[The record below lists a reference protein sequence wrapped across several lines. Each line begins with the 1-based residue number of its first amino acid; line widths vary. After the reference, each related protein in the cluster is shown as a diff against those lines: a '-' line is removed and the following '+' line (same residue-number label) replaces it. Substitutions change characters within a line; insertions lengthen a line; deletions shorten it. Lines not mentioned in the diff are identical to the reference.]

1 MTNAEKNAMMAALRT
16 EGYYFD
22 EDKLY
27 VTERFHKAASQFGSV
42 QYKKIM
48 DMLSYY
54 PNASVE
60 VVSIGSSKA
69 TKEINVMSYETMIR
83 YICLLPEK
91 EKYLKEMKRMKLL
104 SHSKKSPYKFM
115 RKWFADTFPDY
126 IEKRMYDETGKTI
139 LKKGTGENK
148 DADKNAVAETEH
160 ATADNEKVA

>member
-48 DMLSYY
+48 DILSYY

-126 IEKRMYDETGKTI
+126 LKKRMYDENGNMI
-139 LKKGTGENK
+139 LKKGTAENK
-148 DADKNAVAETEH
+148 EDDRNAVAEDEQV
-160 ATADNEKVA
+160 TADSEEVA

>member
-48 DMLSYY
+48 DILSYY

-60 VVSIGSSKA
+60 VVSIGGSKA
-69 TKEINVMSYETMIR
+69 INEINVMSYEMMIR

-126 IEKRMYDETGKTI
+126 IEKRVYDESGKMI

-148 DADKNAVAETEH
+148 GDDKNAVAESQKDM
-160 ATADNEKVA
+160 AGNEEAA